1 MQYSGKNDLATNSE
15 SLRKHLDSPENIEYG
30 EIKVKRIKLW
40 ERGGWD
46 TGSVICLEGREGEWI
61 LKLCER
67 KSLCFLEIHV

>member
-30 EIKVKRIKLW
+30 GIKVKRIKLW